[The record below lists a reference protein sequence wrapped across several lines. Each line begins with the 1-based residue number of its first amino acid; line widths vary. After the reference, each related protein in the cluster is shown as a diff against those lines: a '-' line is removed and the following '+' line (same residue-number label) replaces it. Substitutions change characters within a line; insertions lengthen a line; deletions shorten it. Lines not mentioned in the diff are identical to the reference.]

1 MSELNREEW
10 LLDDIT
16 FDRLVDGELSP
27 GEYRRLLVA
36 LEHQPAAWRKCAEAF
51 LQAQAWQREM
61 KEVRAAA
68 EIKPVVKPT
77 AEPARRSGG
86 SANDWLRMLLVAA
99 ASSLLAFFLMQT
111 YWQVT
116 SKSALDPTPRIVK
129 VPVAPTSPTI
139 AEAARND
146 QPLGK
151 VQLAVNRT
159 DNEEPQIVDVQ
170 VYDPEAATEMLS
182 NSRPALPDDLVEALE
197 ADGHRVN
204 RRRQLVPV
212 QLDDGRQMIVPIEG
226 YRIVPVSRPSY

>member
-1 MSELNREEW
+1 MMNEPNREEL

-27 GEYRRLLVA
+27 GEYRRLLAA
-36 LEHQPAAWRKCAEAF
+36 LEQQPAAWRKCAEAF
-51 LQAQAWQREM
+51 LQAQAWQQEM

-68 EIKPVVKPT
+68 EIKPVAKPT
-77 AEPARRSGG
+77 AEPASRSAP
-86 SANDWLRMLLVAA
+86 ANDWLRMLLVAA
-99 ASSLLAFFLMQT
+99 ASFLLAFFLMQT
-111 YWQVT
+111 YWKVT
-116 SKSALDPTPRIVK
+116 SKYALDPTPRIVK
-129 VPVAPTSPTI
+129 VPVEPTAPTI

-159 DNEEPQIVDVQ
+159 DNEEPEIVDVQ
-170 VYDPEAATEMLS
+170 VYDPQVATEMLS
-182 NSRPALPDDLVEALE
+182 NSRPALADDLVEALE